1 MLALAERPMPN
12 LQAFEK
18 ARAFINRYGDE
29 AELIIALSA
38 DAAFYRGNHQHVAE
52 WMDIL
57 YAIDELRR
65 AIPSPGE
72 VTH

>member
-1 MLALAERPMPN
+1 MLPLAERPMPN
-12 LQAFEK
+12 LKAFEK

-29 AELIIALSA
+29 AELIIALCT
-38 DAAFYRGNHQHVAE
+38 DAAFHRGNHQHVAE
-52 WMDIL
+52 WMEIL

-72 VTH
+72 ATH

>member
-18 ARAFINRYGDE
+18 ARAFINQYGDE

-38 DAAFYRGNHQHVAE
+38 DAAFLRGNQQHVAE

>member
-1 MLALAERPMPN
+1 MPN

-38 DAAFYRGNHQHVAE
+38 DAAFHRGNHQQVAE

-57 YAIDELRR
+57 YAIDEIRSV
-65 AIPSPGE
+65 IPLPSE

>member
-1 MLALAERPMPN
+1 MPSI
-12 LQAFEK
+12 QVFEK
-18 ARAFINRYGDE
+18 ARAFINRYEDE

-38 DAAFYRGNHQHVAE
+38 DAAFHRGNHQHVAE

>member
-1 MLALAERPMPN
+1 MPN

-38 DAAFYRGNHQHVAE
+38 DASFHSDNHQQVAE

-57 YAIDELRR
+57 YAIDEIRSV
-65 AIPSPGE
+65 IPLPSE

>member
-1 MLALAERPMPN
+1 MLTLGERPMPN

-38 DAAFYRGNHQHVAE
+38 DASFHRRNHQQVAE

-57 YAIDELRR
+57 YAIDEIRSV
-65 AIPSPGE
+65 IPLPSE